1 MNDNKAK
8 KRPIWVIIGV
18 LLILLLFAGVFFGV
32 EDNPFRKPALRF
44 SIQFDDVTGIRERSK
59 VYFLGI
65 PIGYVRRLEY
75 DPAMDDSSIKV
86 DIVMT
91 RKIKLPATVTAH
103 LEPTL
108 LGDASISLRPSG
120 GTETTTQT
128 APGSKTA
135 PEPALLAEGALIRGE
150 RATKLEAVMPGFDAA
165 MAKVVSLASATGE
178 RLSNM
183 GEMVDRSVSSL
194 SDLFLAK
201 GANGQT
207 QIDSLI
213 TTLQELINGPAGQED
228 KSVRAQL
235 EAIVSNLQ
243 TSSES
248 VKQFAD
254 VQSKEPGSIGKVLQ
268 VFEDTARK
276 LSNDASTAQKVIS
289 RMGRTSDAV
298 AKASDQVN
306 VLASKASDAVTQ
318 FNSRPLHYLTSTRP
332 VATPAPTPKK

>member
-1 MNDNKAK
+1 MNDQRAG
-8 KRPIWVIIGV
+8 KRTLWVIVGV
-18 LLILLLFAGVFFGV
+18 LLFLLLLAGLFFGV

-75 DPAMDDSSIKV
+75 DPAVDPASIKV
-86 DIVMT
+86 DVVMT
-91 RKIKLPATVTAH
+91 RKMKLPATVTAH

-108 LGDASISLRPSG
+108 LGDASISLRPA
-120 GTETTTQT
+120 EEVAAT
-128 APGSKTA
+128 AVSPDGKSTA
-135 PEPALLAEGALIRGE
+135 GLLVEGALIRGE

-165 MAKVVSLASATGE
+165 MAKVVSLGSAAGE
-178 RLSNM
+178 RLTGI
-183 GEMVDRSVSSL
+183 GEMMDRTVSSL
-194 SDLFLAK
+194 SGMFLEK

-213 TTLQELINGPAGQED
+213 QTLQELINGPAGQED
-228 KSVRAQL
+228 KSVRGQL
-235 EAIVSNLQ
+235 EAIVANLQ
-243 TSSES
+243 ASSES
-248 VKQFAD
+248 VKQLAD
-254 VQSKEPGSIGKVLQ
+254 LQSKEPGSIGRTLQ
-268 VFEDTARK
+268 VFEDTARR
-276 LSNDASTAQKVIS
+276 LSADASTAQKVIS
-289 RMGRTSDAV
+289 KMGRTSEAV

-332 VATPAPTPKK
+332 VATPAATPKK